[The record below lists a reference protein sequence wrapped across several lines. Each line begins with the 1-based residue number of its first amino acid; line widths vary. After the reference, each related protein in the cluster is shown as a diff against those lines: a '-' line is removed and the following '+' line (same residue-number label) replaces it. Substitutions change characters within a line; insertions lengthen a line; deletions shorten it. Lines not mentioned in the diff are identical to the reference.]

1 MMHINGHHD
10 IEEVTLTSGVIRYR
24 DTGAGMPIVFV
35 HGLLVN
41 GNLWRKVVT
50 ELAPN
55 FRCIVPDL
63 PLGSHPYPMGPD
75 ADLTPPALAHL
86 IAEFL
91 AALDLHEVILVGNDT
106 GGALC
111 QLVITQQPER
121 IGRLVLTNCD
131 AFDNFLPL
139 FFRPLQWAA
148 HIPGFVF
155 VMAQALRLHFF
166 RTSPIALGWLVK
178 YPVEASIVESYV
190 RPVIANA
197 RIRRDFTKV
206 LKGISA
212 RYTLEAAAKF
222 GDFRRSVL
230 LAWAEE
236 DRFFTM
242 RYAKQLR
249 SSFPMA
255 QLRLISDSA
264 TFVPE
269 DQPEVLAQL
278 IQAFISDTEEIS
290 VPITS
295 DHVGASGQSN

>member
-1 MMHINGHHD
+1 MPTN
-10 IEEVTLTSGVIRYR
+10 EQAATKEVTLTSGTIRYR
-24 DTGAGMPIVFV
+24 DSGTGMPVVFV

-41 GNLWRKVVT
+41 GSLWRKVVT
-50 ELAPN
+50 QLTPS

-63 PLGSHPYPMGPD
+63 PLGSHTIPMHPE
-75 ADLTPPALAHL
+75 ADLTPPGLARL

-91 AALDLHEVILVGNDT
+91 AALDLHEVTLVGNNT

-131 AFDNFLPL
+131 VFDNFLPL
-139 FFRPLQWAA
+139 FFRPLQWAS
-148 HIPGFVF
+148 HVPGFVF
-155 VMAQALRLHFF
+155 VIAQALRWHFF
-166 RTSPIALGWLVK
+166 RTSPLALGWLAK
-178 YPVEASIVESYV
+178 YPVDTAIVESYV

-197 RIRRDFTKV
+197 GLRRDLTKV

-212 RYTLEAAAKF
+212 RYTLEAAEKF
-222 GDFRRSVL
+222 GDFRRPVL

-242 RYAKQLR
+242 RYAKRLR
-249 SSFPMA
+249 SSFPVA
-255 QLRLISDSA
+255 QLQTISDSA

-278 IQAFISDTEEIS
+278 IKVFISDTEEMSIPIASNSMRS
-290 VPITS
+290 V
-295 DHVGASGQSN
+295 